1 MATQKTILRYPS
13 LSVASAFEKEQAL
26 IRRIEQGELNEALLL
41 WQPDAQTL
49 VLPAGQKWLQT
60 PELRRALSS
69 LGWHVQSRR
78 TGGAPVP
85 QLPGV
90 INVSYLTVW
99 PNNTPY
105 HIQTAYQYF
114 CTILQSF
121 FHQLGIATTVGDTPG
136 SYCDGDYNLN
146 IDGKKVVGTAQRI
159 LRLSAGAGMGAD
171 DAKQTVMLAQ
181 ACLLIDADCQHI
193 VAPVSLCN
201 RLCGHSDRIE
211 AEVHTPL
218 AAHLDELPTIEQL
231 FQLLTQAFM
240 ARPPLVVGKA

>member
-13 LSVASAFEKEQAL
+13 LSVASAFEKEQVL

-49 VLPAGQKWLQT
+49 VLPAGQKWPQT
-60 PELRRALSS
+60 PELRRALSA
-69 LGWHVQSRR
+69 LGWQVHNRQ

-99 PNNTPY
+99 PANTPY

-146 IDGKKVVGTAQRI
+146 ISGKKVVGTAQRI
-159 LRLSAGAGMGAD
+159 LRLGAG

-201 RLCGHSDRIE
+201 QLCGHADRIE

-218 AAHLDELPTIEQL
+218 AAHLDELPTTEQL
-231 FQLLTQAFM
+231 FQLLTQAFV
-240 ARPPLVVGKA
+240 ARPPLEVGKA

>member
-1 MATQKTILRYPS
+1 MATQKTILRYTS

-26 IRRIEQGELNEALLL
+26 IHRVEQGELNEALLL

-49 VLPAGQKWLQT
+49 VLPAGQKWPQT
-60 PELRRALSS
+60 PELRRALSA
-69 LGWHVQSRR
+69 LGWQIQSRR

-99 PNNTPY
+99 PANTPY

-146 IDGKKVVGTAQRI
+146 IAGKKVVGTAQRI
-159 LRLSAGAGMGAD
+159 LHLGTGAGS
-171 DAKQTVMLAQ
+171 AKQTVMLAQ
-181 ACLLIDADCQHI
+181 ACLLIDADCEHI

-201 RLCGHSDRIE
+201 QLCGHPDRIE
-211 AEVHTPL
+211 AKVHTPL
-218 AAHLDELPTIEQL
+218 AAHLDELPATEQL
-231 FQLLTQAFM
+231 FQLLTQAFI

>member
-1 MATQKTILRYPS
+1 MMATQKTILRYPS

-26 IRRIEQGELNEALLL
+26 IQRVEQGELNEALLL

-49 VLPAGQKWLQT
+49 VLPAGQKWPQT
-60 PELRRALSS
+60 PELRRALSA
-69 LGWHVQSRR
+69 LGWQVQSRR

-121 FHQLGIATTVGDTPG
+121 FHQLGITTTIGDTPG

-146 IDGKKVVGTAQRI
+146 IAGKKVVGTAQRI
-159 LRLSAGAGMGAD
+159 LHLGTGAGS
-171 DAKQTVMLAQ
+171 AKQTVMLAQ

-201 RLCGHSDRIE
+201 QLCGHPDRIE
-211 AEVHTPL
+211 AKVHTPL
-218 AAHLDELPTIEQL
+218 AAHLDELPATEQL
-231 FQLLTQAFM
+231 FQLLTQAFI

>member
-1 MATQKTILRYPS
+1 MMATQKTILRYPS

-26 IRRIEQGELNEALLL
+26 IHRVEQGELNEALLL

-49 VLPAGQKWLQT
+49 VLPAGQKWPQT
-60 PELRRALSS
+60 PELRRALSA
-69 LGWHVQSRR
+69 LGWQIQSRR

-105 HIQTAYQYF
+105 HIQMAYQYF

-121 FHQLGIATTVGDTPG
+121 FHQLGITTTVGDTPG

-146 IDGKKVVGTAQRI
+146 IAGKKVVGTAQRI
-159 LRLSAGAGMGAD
+159 LHLGAGAG
-171 DAKQTVMLAQ
+171 KQTVMLAQ

-201 RLCGHSDRIE
+201 QLCGHPDRIE

-218 AAHLDELPTIEQL
+218 SAHLGELPTTEQL
-231 FQLLTQAFM
+231 FQLLTQAFI

>member
-1 MATQKTILRYPS
+1 MMATQKTILRYPS

-26 IRRIEQGELNEALLL
+26 IHRVEQGELNEALLL

-49 VLPAGQKWLQT
+49 VLPAGQKWPQT
-60 PELRRALSS
+60 PELRLALSA
-69 LGWHVQSRR
+69 LGWQIQSRR

-105 HIQTAYQYF
+105 HIQTAYKYF

-121 FHQLGIATTVGDTPG
+121 FHQLGITTTVGDTPG

-146 IDGKKVVGTAQRI
+146 IAGKKVVGTAQRI
-159 LRLSAGAGMGAD
+159 LHLGTGAGS
-171 DAKQTVMLAQ
+171 AKQTVMLAQ

-201 RLCGHSDRIE
+201 QLCGHPDRIE

-218 AAHLDELPTIEQL
+218 SAHLDELPTTEQL
-231 FQLLTQAFM
+231 FQLLTQAFI

>member
-26 IRRIEQGELNEALLL
+26 IQRVEQGELNEALLL

-49 VLPAGQKWLQT
+49 VLPAGQKWPQT
-60 PELRRALSS
+60 PELRRALSA
-69 LGWHVQSRR
+69 LGWQVQSRR

-99 PNNTPY
+99 PANTPY

-121 FHQLGIATTVGDTPG
+121 FHQLGIVTTVGDTPG

-146 IDGKKVVGTAQRI
+146 ISGKKVVGTAQRI
-159 LRLSAGAGMGAD
+159 LHLGTGAGS
-171 DAKQTVMLAQ
+171 AKQTVMLAQ

-201 RLCGHSDRIE
+201 QLCGHPDRIE
-211 AEVHTPL
+211 AKVHTPL
-218 AAHLDELPTIEQL
+218 AAHLGELPATEQL
-231 FQLLTQAFM
+231 FQLLTQAFI

>member
-26 IRRIEQGELNEALLL
+26 IQRVEQGELNEALLL

-49 VLPAGQKWLQT
+49 VLPAGQKWPQT
-60 PELRRALSS
+60 PELRRALSA
-69 LGWHVQSRR
+69 LGWQVQSRR

-105 HIQTAYQYF
+105 HIRTAYQYF
-114 CTILQSF
+114 CTIFQSF
-121 FHQLGIATTVGDTPG
+121 FHQLGITTTVGDTPG

-146 IDGKKVVGTAQRI
+146 IAGKKVVGTAQRI
-159 LRLSAGAGMGAD
+159 LHLGTGAGL
-171 DAKQTVMLAQ
+171 AKQTVMLAQ

-201 RLCGHSDRIE
+201 QLCGHADRIE

-218 AAHLDELPTIEQL
+218 AAHLDELPTTEQL
-231 FQLLTQAFM
+231 FQLLTQAFV
-240 ARPPLVVGKA
+240 ARPPLEVGKA

>member
-41 WQPDAQTL
+41 WQPNAQTL
-49 VLPAGQKWLQT
+49 VLPAGQKWPQT
-60 PELRRALSS
+60 PELRRALSA
-69 LGWHVQSRR
+69 LGWQVHNRQ
-78 TGGAPVP
+78 TGGAPEP

-99 PNNTPY
+99 PANTPY

-146 IDGKKVVGTAQRI
+146 IAGKKVVGTAQRI
-159 LRLSAGAGMGAD
+159 LRLGAGAG

-201 RLCGHSDRIE
+201 QLCGHPDRIE
-211 AEVHTPL
+211 AKVHTPL
-218 AAHLDELPTIEQL
+218 AAHLDELPATEQL
-231 FQLLTQAFM
+231 FQLLTQAFV

>member
-26 IRRIEQGELNEALLL
+26 IQRVEQGELNEALLL

-49 VLPAGQKWLQT
+49 VLPAGQKWPQT
-60 PELRRALSS
+60 PELRRALSA
-69 LGWHVQSRR
+69 LGWQVHNRQ

-99 PNNTPY
+99 PANTPY

-146 IDGKKVVGTAQRI
+146 ISGKKVVGTAQRI
-159 LRLSAGAGMGAD
+159 LRLGAGAG

-201 RLCGHSDRIE
+201 QLCGHPDRIE
-211 AEVHTPL
+211 AKVHTPL
-218 AAHLDELPTIEQL
+218 AAHLDELPATEQL
-231 FQLLTQAFM
+231 FQLLTQAFV
-240 ARPPLVVGKA
+240 ARPPLEVGKA

>member
-49 VLPAGQKWLQT
+49 VLPAGQKWPQT
-60 PELRRALSS
+60 PELRRALSA
-69 LGWHVQSRR
+69 LGWQVHNRQ

-99 PNNTPY
+99 PANTPY

-121 FHQLGIATTVGDTPG
+121 FHQLGIVTAVGDTPG

-146 IDGKKVVGTAQRI
+146 IAGKKVVGTAQRI
-159 LRLSAGAGMGAD
+159 LRLGAGAG

-181 ACLLIDADCQHI
+181 ACLLVDADCQHI

-201 RLCGHSDRIE
+201 QLCGHADRIE

-218 AAHLDELPTIEQL
+218 AAHLDELPATEQL
-231 FQLLTQAFM
+231 FQLLTQAFV
-240 ARPPLVVGKA
+240 ARPPLEVGKA

>member
-1 MATQKTILRYPS
+1 MTVTQKTILRYPS
-13 LSVASAFEKEQAL
+13 LSVASAFEKEQVL
-26 IRRIEQGELNEALLL
+26 IHRVEQGELNEALLL

-49 VLPAGQKWLQT
+49 VLPAGQKWPQT
-60 PELRRALSS
+60 PELRRALSA
-69 LGWHVQSRR
+69 LGWQIQSRR

-85 QLPGV
+85 QLPGM

-99 PNNTPY
+99 PANTPY

-114 CTILQSF
+114 CIILQSF

-146 IDGKKVVGTAQRI
+146 IAGKKVVGTAQRI
-159 LRLSAGAGMGAD
+159 LHLGAGAG
-171 DAKQTVMLAQ
+171 KQTVMLAQ

-201 RLCGHSDRIE
+201 QLCGHSERIE

-218 AAHLDELPTIEQL
+218 SAHLDQRPTTEQL
-231 FQLLTQAFM
+231 FQLLTQAFV

>member
-13 LSVASAFEKEQAL
+13 LSVASAFDKEQAL

-49 VLPAGQKWLQT
+49 VLPAGQKWPQT
-60 PELRRALSS
+60 PELLRALSA
-69 LGWHVQSRR
+69 LGWQVQSRR

-99 PNNTPY
+99 PANTPY

-121 FHQLGIATTVGDTPG
+121 FHQLGITTTVGDTPR

-146 IDGKKVVGTAQRI
+146 IAGKKVVGTAQRI
-159 LRLSAGAGMGAD
+159 LRLGAGAGMGA
-171 DAKQTVMLAQ
+171 AKQTVMLAQ

-201 RLCGHSDRIE
+201 RLCGYSDRIE

-218 AAHLDELPTIEQL
+218 SAHLDELPTTEQL
-231 FQLLTQAFM
+231 FQLLTQAFL

>member
-1 MATQKTILRYPS
+1 M
-13 LSVASAFEKEQAL
+13 
-26 IRRIEQGELNEALLL
+26 
-41 WQPDAQTL
+41 
-49 VLPAGQKWLQT
+49 
-60 PELRRALSS
+60 
-69 LGWHVQSRR
+69 
-78 TGGAPVP
+78 
-85 QLPGV
+85 

-99 PNNTPY
+99 PANTPY

-146 IDGKKVVGTAQRI
+146 IAGKKVVGTAQKI
-159 LRLSAGAGMGAD
+159 LRLGAGASTGVGAEAGVGAGD
-171 DAKQTVMLAQ
+171 TKQTVMLAQ

-201 RLCGHSDRIE
+201 QLCDHPDRIE

-218 AAHLDELPTIEQL
+218 SAHLVELPTTEQL
-231 FQLLTQAFM
+231 FQLLTLSVYGTIAACGWQGL
-240 ARPPLVVGKA
+240 RPRLNIVCLSAIVRETNPKE